1 MDLKP
6 SVLTEDEIKS
16 LLTTIDES
24 LIREAKK
31 TCLTGLEDTVLVRGE
46 PGGSIV
52 YDLKGR
58 RIIDMTSQAW
68 TLNVGYSHPDV
79 VYAAA
84 LQASILN
91 HVRYGFPTI
100 PRLKLMLKLK
110 EIYGYERVALNTQG
124 GGWAIEVA
132 LKLAMIN
139 KPGADTFLVAWRS
152 YHGNSLAL
160 TTASHPLPGLI
171 RYKGFGEERF
181 IRYPYPYCYRCPFKM
196 KYPECS
202 LDPCLTFVEKTIK
215 YATRGVNSVAAI
227 LIEPI
232 QGPGGV
238 VPAPKEYLK
247 GLIELGEKYN
257 IFIVFDEAQT
267 ANGRV
272 GAWSVAHLY
281 GLKPH
286 MMTLTKGLGGGFP
299 IGATLAKG
307 DVKGL
312 SYPEEHTTFG
322 GNPVPYAAAL
332 INLIVIEK
340 LNLVERAKT
349 MGEYALKRLNEMKER
364 FEIIGD
370 VRGYGLYLG
379 LDLVKNRETKE
390 PALEEAEEV
399 VRRALDK
406 GALYAL
412 DMPDILGEEVSMR
425 NVIKIRPPLVIRK
438 DELDEAL
445 NILEDSLMEISR
457 EYGYEFS
464 KA

>member
-1 MDLKP
+1 
-6 SVLTEDEIKS
+6 
-16 LLTTIDES
+16 
-24 LIREAKK
+24 
-31 TCLTGLEDTVLVRGE
+31 
-46 PGGSIV
+46 
-52 YDLKGR
+52 
-58 RIIDMTSQAW
+58 
-68 TLNVGYSHPDV
+68 
-79 VYAAA
+79 
-84 LQASILN
+84 
-91 HVRYGFPTI
+91 
-100 PRLKLMLKLK
+100 
-110 EIYGYERVALNTQG
+110 
-124 GGWAIEVA
+124 
-132 LKLAMIN
+132 
-139 KPGADTFLVAWRS
+139 
-152 YHGNSLAL
+152 
-160 TTASHPLPGLI
+160 
-171 RYKGFGEERF
+171 
-181 IRYPYPYCYRCPFKM
+181 
-196 KYPECS
+196 
-202 LDPCLTFVEKTIK
+202 
-215 YATRGVNSVAAI
+215 
-227 LIEPI
+227 
-232 QGPGGV
+232 
-238 VPAPKEYLK
+238 
-247 GLIELGEKYN
+247 
-257 IFIVFDEAQT
+257 
-267 ANGRV
+267 
-272 GAWSVAHLY
+272 
-281 GLKPH
+281 
-286 MMTLTKGLGGGFP
+286 MTLTKGLGGGFP

>member
-1 MDLKP
+1 MELKP
-6 SVLTEDEIKS
+6 SVLTEDEIRK

-24 LIREAKK
+24 EIKEARKA
-31 TCLTGLEDTVLVRGE
+31 CLTSLEETILVKGE
-46 PGGSIV
+46 PEGSVV

-124 GGWAIEVA
+124 GGWAIETA
-132 LKLAMIN
+132 LKLAMVN

-171 RYKGFGEERF
+171 RYKPFGEGRF

-202 LDPCLTFVEKTIK
+202 VDPCLSFVEKTIK
-215 YATRGVNSVAAI
+215 YATRGVDSVAAI
-227 LIEPI
+227 IIEPI

-247 GLIELGEKYN
+247 GLIELGEKHN
-257 IFIVFDEAQT
+257 IYIIFDEAQT

-272 GAWSVAHLY
+272 GAWSVAHLH
-281 GLKPH
+281 GLKPD

-307 DVKGL
+307 KMRGL

-332 INLIVIEK
+332 VNLMVIEK
-340 LNLVERAKT
+340 LNLVERAKV
-349 MGEYALKRLNEMKER
+349 MGEYALKRLNEMYEK
-364 FEIIGD
+364 FELIGD
-370 VRGYGLYLG
+370 IRGYGLYLG
-379 LDLVKNRETKE
+379 VDLVKDRKTKE
-390 PALEEAEEV
+390 PAFDEAEDT
-399 VRRALDK
+399 VRIAFEK

-412 DMPDILGEEVSMR
+412 DMPDIMGEEVSMR

-438 DELDEAL
+438 EEMDEAL
-445 NILEDSLMEISR
+445 NILEESLIEVSK
-457 EYGYEFS
+457 EYGYKFS